1 MLLLGAQSG
10 VGSCCHC
17 LHDSNQKFSIVLCSV
32 SSLHQYKLFRDYFT
46 WNPWTPG
53 IGIENAYRFFYH
65 CPFPSSCLSLISSLL
80 CLLVSLVFRNPCR
93 HVCLQTDETGTA
105 QSACRRP
112 DSQSRR
118 TAAICSAVRDPAHIY
133 TNWPKSS
140 QTLIILRTHPFAPSS
155 VIWAHTSC
163 LSLCDLFTDQC
174 RKSVL

>member
-1 MLLLGAQSG
+1 MSLLAWLKSK
-10 VGSCCHC
+10 VFCCVVFC
-17 LHDSNQKFSIVLCSV
+17 VSPLHR
-32 SSLHQYKLFRDYFT
+32 YKLFKDYFT

-53 IGIENAYRFFYH
+53 IGIENAYRFFCH
-65 CPFPSSCLSLISSLL
+65 CPFFSSYFSLMSSLL
-80 CLLVSLVFRNPCR
+80 CLLVSPVFRNPCR
-93 HVCLQTDETGTA
+93 HVSLRTDETGTA

-140 QTLIILRTHPFAPSS
+140 QTLIILCTHPFGQTS
-155 VIWAHTSC
+155 VIRAHTSC

-174 RKSVL
+174 RSSVL